1 MKIIAVLLFAASLPL
16 CAATFNV
23 RNLGA
28 KGDGATLDTAAI
40 QKAFDSVKKSG
51 GTIVFPAG
59 NYVSA
64 PLVLKGSHITVQLDE
79 GATLSATTN
88 HALFLKTGSGDWL
101 AAKTSGDF
109 NPFFSIKDGED
120 VTLTGKGT
128 IEGNG
133 SVWWEA
139 AEEARKKVSGF
150 TLPRPN
156 LIVPTRIKN
165 LRITGMTI
173 QNSPKFHLVPTECE
187 DVWID
192 GIKILAPERAANTD
206 AIDPS
211 ICRNVTVTNC
221 LIDVGDDNIAIKS
234 GKKIEGREFACENI
248 TIVDSVFKH
257 GHGMSI
263 GSETVGGVK
272 NVFVRNVSFEDTDNG
287 IRIKSDRK
295 RGGIVE
301 NLVCENITM
310 TNVNPAITFTTV
322 YQGTSAGDKK
332 SGAAPSGSASG
343 KNTPVYRN
351 LRITNLTATCPKA
364 AGLILGLTDSCISN
378 VVLENVKISAA
389 KPFSITHAKGVQLK
403 NVSVTVA
410 SGEPFKLEDAEVVG
424 LVK

>member
-1 MKIIAVLLFAASLPL
+1 MKIIAAIFLSLGLPL

-23 RNLGA
+23 RELGA
-28 KGDGATLDTAAI
+28 TGDDKTLDTEAI

-64 PLVLKGSHITVQLDE
+64 PLVLKGSHVIVQLDE

-101 AAKTSGDF
+101 AAKSSGDF

-133 SVWWEA
+133 SVWWEE
-139 AEEARKKVSGF
+139 AEKARQKVSGF

-156 LIVPTRIKN
+156 LIVPQRIKN
-165 LRITGMTI
+165 LRISGITI
-173 QNSPKFHLVPTECE
+173 QNSPKFALVPTECE
-187 DVWID
+187 DVWIE

-221 LIDVGDDNIAIKS
+221 FIDVGDDNIAIKS
-234 GKKIEGREFACENI
+234 GKKVEGREFACENI
-248 TIVDSVFKH
+248 TIVDCVFKH

-263 GSETVGGVK
+263 GSETVGGVR
-272 NVFVRNVSFEDTDNG
+272 NIFVRNTSFENTENG
-287 IRIKSDRK
+287 IRIKSDTK

-310 TNVNPAITFTTV
+310 KNVNPAITLTMV

-332 SGAAPSGSASG
+332 PGDAASG
-343 KNTPVYRN
+343 GGNIPVFRN
-351 LRITNLTATCPKA
+351 IRISNLTATCPKG
-364 AGLILGLTDSCISN
+364 AGLILGLSQSCISN
-378 VVLENVKISAA
+378 VVLENVKIQAA
-389 KPFSITHAKGVQLK
+389 KPFSITHAKGVELK
-403 NVSVTVA
+403 NVSVIVPTGA
-410 SGEPFKLEDAEVVG
+410 PFKLEDAEVSG
-424 LVK
+424 LAK